1 MSATKGQPLPAILF
15 ANDLLDGD
23 VLFLGAAGWTRDPAG
38 AAIAQTQDEADAL
51 QKRGDAS
58 AARNEV
64 VDVYLA
70 EVALDG
76 AGRPVPKH
84 FRERFRTLGPSIR
97 VDLGKQAEFP
107 HQTTAAE

>member
-23 VLFLGAAGWTRDPAG
+23 VLFLGPDGWTLDPAQ
-38 AAIAQTQDEADAL
+38 AAIARTQEEADAL

-97 VDLGKQAEFP
+97 ADLGKQAEFP
-107 HQTTAAE
+107 HRTNAAE